1 MKVNR
6 TIVERCQI
14 DMIAQFPALSGGV
27 KLVLWTQNAISVL
40 NHIHSTVLQDNLTKR
55 KILSLI
61 NQHISINSQNVYIS
75 SFKEIKKKIDQYLW

>member
-1 MKVNR
+1 MS
-6 TIVERCQI
+6 
-14 DMIAQFPALSGGV
+14 FLSHYEM
-27 KLVLWTQNAISVL
+27 LNAISVL

-75 SFKEIKKKIDQYLW
+75 SFKEIKKKIDQ